1 MAFYDCVRTLQHTL
15 NNTVAKEFNQ
25 MAPPAQTITVALDMS
40 KAFDTVNTHT
50 LIGKLLQ
57 TSTPGTVIKFVVNYI
72 KGRKAY
78 TTFRNHNYIQCQV
91 KADPCTVTTADIKA
105 NMCDIHT
112 SIVSR
117 HLAARDNNKILRTHP
132 PQVSSTEENL
142 PRHTRRTL
150 AQLRTNKSPFLLSY
164 LHKIDASTHPS
175 PLCSLCRTHEHTTQQ
190 LFSCPQIPTTLSA
203 LDLWR
208 DPSGIAALLDDW
220 REKLAA
226 NPHKTTEADS
236 PQ

>member
-1 MAFYDCVRTLQHTL
+1 MRILKTA
-15 NNTVAKEFNQ
+15 
-25 MAPPAQTITVALDMS
+25 S
-40 KAFDTVNTHT
+40 KH
-50 LIGKLLQ
+50 
-57 TSTPGTVIKFVVNYI
+57 
-72 KGRKAY
+72 
-78 TTFRNHNYIQCQV
+78 
-91 KADPCTVTTADIKA
+91 A
-105 NMCDIHT
+105 NMRDIHT
-112 SIVSR
+112 TIVSQ
-117 HLAARDNNKILRTHP
+117 HLAARDDNKILRTHP

-175 PLCSLCRTHEHTTQQ
+175 RICLLCRTHEHTTQH
-190 LFSCPQIPTTLSA
+190 LFSCLQIPTTLSA

-208 DPSGIAALLDDW
+208 DPSGVAALLDDW

-236 PQ
+236 PNNQRGVGRQQQHGQQAHTIYGTPPPPPPINIKPDLGFPRE